1 MGGREIAD
9 QFPPAP
15 VGVGCM
21 IEGEDVETG
30 LASERESG
38 FPCLNHRWMIGCG
51 AAVLPQVHLLLLCS
65 VRSPSCLE
73 GASKRLVALLLGH
86 F

>member
-1 MGGREIAD
+1 MGGRETAD

-15 VGVGCM
+15 VRVGCM

-38 FPCLNHRWMIGCG
+38 FPCL
-51 AAVLPQVHLLLLCS
+51 
-65 VRSPSCLE
+65 
-73 GASKRLVALLLGH
+73 
-86 F
+86 